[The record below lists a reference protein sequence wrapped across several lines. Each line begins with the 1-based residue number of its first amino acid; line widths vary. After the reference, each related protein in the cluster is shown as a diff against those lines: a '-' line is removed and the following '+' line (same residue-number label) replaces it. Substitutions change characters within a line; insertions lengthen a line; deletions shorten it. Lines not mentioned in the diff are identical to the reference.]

1 MKIRA
6 GSVFGVGIALIVVSL
21 ASAAYAASPSIP
33 GPDGIIRAC
42 IEYDDV
48 GARSEELRFLVNNQ
62 KLCPRGE
69 KLIAWNQ
76 RGPKG
81 ATGEKGETG
90 AQGPQ
95 GEQGPPGPPGPQG
108 LPGTPGQQG
117 PQGEVGPQGPAGPAG
132 AVTTYVNSDAAN
144 SGINSVQ
151 CNDNDVALGGGAE
164 GEATEDDLQASHPT
178 GGGPN
183 SPATG
188 WIAVMDSDEVTTYV
202 ICMVVP

>member
-6 GSVFGVGIALIVVSL
+6 GSVFGVGIGMIIATLGGV
-21 ASAAYAASPSIP
+21 AAFAAAPAIP
-33 GPDGIIRAC
+33 GPDGLIRLC
-42 IEYDDV
+42 IENDDI
-48 GARSEELRFLVNNQ
+48 GNRSEEVRFLVNTQ
-62 KLCPRGE
+62 RYCARGE
-69 KLIAWNQ
+69 RQIFWNQ
-76 RGPKG
+76 RGRTG
-81 ATGEKGETG
+81 ATGAKGATG

-95 GEQGPPGPPGPQG
+95 GEVGPPGPQG
-108 LPGTPGQQG
+108 PPGTPGQQG
-117 PQGEVGPQGPAGPAG
+117 PQGEAGPQGPAGPAG

-144 SGINSVQ
+144 SGINSVE

-164 GEATEDDLQASHPT
+164 GEATEDDLQASHPI